1 MTFAPLAQ
9 ELAPQLSWTVLFSFV
24 KRPLVLLALSLGL
37 LTSALPMAA
46 ETAVASTPPAL
57 ETGTLTDG
65 VYLYG
70 ESPQPQAVGATYL
83 VMEVQAGQ
91 AVGAF
96 YMPSSSFDCFHGQVT
111 ASSLDLT
118 IVNSYD
124 QTAYSYPVAL
134 ATNGAI
140 ASATGAVPTMVPAG
154 FHAIETLSE
163 TDHQI
168 LATCQANFPF

>member
-1 MTFAPLAQ
+1 MTFVPFAQ

-37 LTSALPMAA
+37 LTSALPIAS
-46 ETAVASTPPAL
+46 EIAVASTPPAA
-57 ETGTLTDG
+57 ETAILTDG

-70 ESPQPQAVGATYL
+70 ESPQPQVVDATYL
-83 VMEVQAGQ
+83 VMTVQSGQ

-96 YMPSSSFDCFHGQVT
+96 YKPSSSFDCFHGQVT
-111 ASSLDLT
+111 PGNLDIT
-118 IVNSYD
+118 IVNSYS
-124 QTAYSYPVAL
+124 QEAYPYPVAL

-140 ASATGAVPTMVPAG
+140 AASTGAVPTMVPEG
-154 FHAIETLSE
+154 FHAINTLSE
-163 TDHQI
+163 ADRLI